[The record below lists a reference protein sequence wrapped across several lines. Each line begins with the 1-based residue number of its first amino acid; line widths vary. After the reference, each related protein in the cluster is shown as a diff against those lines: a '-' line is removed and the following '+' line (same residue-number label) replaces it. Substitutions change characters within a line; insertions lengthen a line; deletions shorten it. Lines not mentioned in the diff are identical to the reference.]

1 MRLLFHILKCEFIL
15 NCNIKEDY
23 VVLHN
28 CLIRDISGNS
38 NYLMIQ
44 SSIKSDP
51 GEEKSILDAINNV
64 LCIIF
69 QDFRGPQEHV

>member
-1 MRLLFHILKCEFIL
+1 
-15 NCNIKEDY
+15 
-23 VVLHN
+23 
-28 CLIRDISGNS
+28 
-38 NYLMIQ
+38 MIQ